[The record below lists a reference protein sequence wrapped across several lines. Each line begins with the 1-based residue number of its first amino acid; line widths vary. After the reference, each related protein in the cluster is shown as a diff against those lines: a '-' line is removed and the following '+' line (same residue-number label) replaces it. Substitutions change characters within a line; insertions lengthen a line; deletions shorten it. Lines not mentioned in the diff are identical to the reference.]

1 MSFGLKNAPAVFSRV
16 MVAVFKEFIHK
27 FLEVYLDHWIVFS
40 LLSDNIEL
48 LILMLD
54 MCRQHHLSL
63 NLRKCIFCAPFRILL
78 GHVVWKH
85 RLIVD
90 PMKIATILYL
100 KPPTSV
106 KQMCMTL
113 GHTGYYKK
121 FIKGYAQITTTMEI
135 LLKKETNF

>member
-1 MSFGLKNAPAVFSRV
+1 
-16 MVAVFKEFIHK
+16 
-27 FLEVYLDHWIVFS
+27 
-40 LLSDNIEL
+40 
-48 LILMLD
+48 
-54 MCRQHHLSL
+54 
-63 NLRKCIFCAPFRILL
+63 
-78 GHVVWKH
+78 
-85 RLIVD
+85 
-90 PMKIATILYL
+90 MKIATILYL